1 MIIYVFDVSFDMSN
15 IKIIHSERKL
25 EINYEIGLIP
35 KIDYNS
41 NT

>member
-15 IKIIHSERKL
+15 IKIIKL

-35 KIDYNS
+35 KMDYHLH
-41 NT
+41 T